1 MKNICITA
9 ALAVLAAGTASAEI
23 SDGRVK
29 IGIMNDQSGPYSAL
43 AGLGS
48 VEAARMAVE
57 DFGGTVLDAPIEI
70 VSADHQNKADVG
82 STIARRWYDTEQ
94 VDSIMDLTTS
104 SVALAVQ
111 ALSADAKKITIATG
125 VGSTDLS
132 GKACTP
138 YGFHWTFDNR
148 SMSVGTAN
156 AVVDAGGDSWYFL
169 TADYAFGHSLEATA
183 TKVIE
188 AKGGKVLGS
197 ARHPLNTS
205 DYSAFLLQAQSS
217 GAKVIGLA
225 SAGMDSQNAI
235 KQAAEF
241 GLTKGGQKLAGL
253 LMMIT
258 DVHGLGLEAAQG
270 LYMTEAFYWD
280 RDDASRA
287 FSERYKARTGAM
299 PTMIQAGTYSAV
311 LAYLKA
317 VAAAGTDESDAVAA
331 KLHEQPLDDFFAP
344 GARVAANGQLI
355 NDVYLMQVKTPEES
369 KGDWDYYKIIATIP
383 GAQAYLPAAETGC
396 PLVK

>member
-383 GAQAYLPAAETGC
+383 GAQAYLPAAESGC